1 MSISKINN
9 SRPSNTNDRNNFSI
23 GNKTFNKSGWFYYK
37 IYLNPNRIHLR
48 EGNVLFSNDVFFLD
62 DDNKLKDR
70 ATTKELTINDSLFGI
85 GNIVQPLSFPPS
97 FYRYF

>member
-1 MSISKINN
+1 MSILKIDNL
-9 SRPSNTNDRNNFSI
+9 RPSNTNSRDNFSA
-23 GNKTFNKSGWFYYK
+23 GNKSLNKSGVFDYR
-37 IYLNPNRIHLR
+37 IYSSPNRIHVK
-48 EGNVLFSNDVFFLD
+48 EGNLLFSNDVFFLD

-97 FYRYF
+97 FNRYF